1 MSHNILITGAAGYIG
16 GSVLADF
23 IERTRGPINKANIF
37 AVVRTEEQAQKLH
50 LAKLGV
56 NVVQFD
62 LTDQQAVVEAI
73 VQNKIDLVI
82 HTAGVIDHQ
91 PLSNLMKGLGKLRE
105 TTGKD
110 IFFVHTS
117 VATLFTED
125 GGWSAGEVKD
135 TDSLYEK
142 EKEIGGPNHARLSN
156 ILVMDQ
162 AEAFGVTPFIIPV
175 PLVYGRGTGQGR
187 KLSVNIPAMVRASK
201 RLRVVHKFDKDARQL
216 AIHIRDLVE
225 LYRLLTENILLGK
238 PIPSGREGYYF
249 ATVHRVPWWDVMDR
263 IAVAMHAR
271 GLVDEPMTKVWPSY
285 DVAADTLGFPRLY
298 IRAMGTSNGELVA
311 VNGYKLGWQPKWTQE
326 MFLESIDDEV
336 NDVLELDTAQT
347 SSLFT
352 TLLPSSGN

>member
-1 MSHNILITGAAGYIG
+1 MSHNILITGAAVYIG

-23 IERTRGPINKANIF
+23 LERTSGPINKANIF

-50 LAKLGV
+50 AAKLGV

-62 LTDQQAVVEAI
+62 LANQQAVAEAI
-73 VQNKIDLVI
+73 VENKIDLVI

-91 PLSNLMKGLGKLRE
+91 PLSNLMKGLGELHVA
-105 TTGKD
+105 TDKD
-110 IFFVHTS
+110 VYFVHTS

-125 GGWSAGEVKD
+125 GGWSSGEVKD
-135 TDSLYEK
+135 TDGLYEK
-142 EKEIGGPNHARLSN
+142 EKGIGGPNHARLSN
-156 ILVMDQ
+156 FLVMDQ

-187 KLSVNIPAMVRASK
+187 KLSVNIPAMVRVSK
-201 RLRVVHKFDKDARQL
+201 RLRVVHKFDKDA
-216 AIHIRDLVE
+216 DLVE

-271 GLVDEPMTKVWPSY
+271 GLVDEPTTKVWPIY

-336 NDVLELDTAQT
+336 QDVLELDTAQT

>member
-23 IERTRGPINKANIF
+23 LERTSGPINKANIF

-50 LAKLGV
+50 AAKLGV

-62 LTDQQAVVEAI
+62 LANQQAVAEAI
-73 VQNKIDLVI
+73 VENKIDLVI

-91 PLSNLMKGLGKLRE
+91 PLSNLMKGLGELRVA
-105 TTGKD
+105 TDKD
-110 IFFVHTS
+110 VYFVHTS

-125 GGWSAGEVKD
+125 GGWSSGEVKD
-135 TDSLYEK
+135 TDGLYEK

-187 KLSVNIPAMVRASK
+187 KLSVNIPAMVRVSK
-201 RLRVVHKFDKDARQL
+201 RLRVVHKFDKDA
-216 AIHIRDLVE
+216 DLVE

-271 GLVDEPMTKVWPSY
+271 GLVDEPTTKVWPSY

-336 NDVLELDTAQT
+336 QDVLELDTAQT

>member
-23 IERTRGPINKANIF
+23 LERTSGPINKANIF

-50 LAKLGV
+50 AAKLGV

-62 LTDQQAVVEAI
+62 LANQQAVAEAI
-73 VQNKIDLVI
+73 VENKIDLVI

-91 PLSNLMKGLGKLRE
+91 PLSNLMKGLGELRVA
-105 TTGKD
+105 TDKD
-110 IFFVHTS
+110 VYFVHTS

-125 GGWSAGEVKD
+125 GGWSSGEVKD
-135 TDSLYEK
+135 TDGLYEK

-201 RLRVVHKFDKDARQL
+201 RLRVVHKFDKDA
-216 AIHIRDLVE
+216 DLVE

-271 GLVDEPMTKVWPSY
+271 GLVDEPTTKVWPSY

-298 IRAMGTSNGELVA
+298 IRAMGTS
-311 VNGYKLGWQPKWTQE
+311 K
-326 MFLESIDDEV
+326 
-336 NDVLELDTAQT
+336 
-347 SSLFT
+347 
-352 TLLPSSGN
+352 